1 VKPSTRTYSHRPIEG
16 MVVDNL
22 PGAAGVPP
30 DDAEEDQFV
39 NRPCYVFNPKLSSGQ
54 DDRHCT
60 HCRMYLTARCPHIDE
75 FLDDVED
82 YEPE

>member
-1 VKPSTRTYSHRPIEG
+1 VKPSTRTYTHRPIEG

-22 PGAAGVPP
+22 PGGATPGDEP
-30 DDAEEDQFV
+30 EEDQFV
-39 NRPCYVFNPKLSSGQ
+39 NRPCYLFNPKLAPSQ
-54 DDRHCT
+54 DDRHCS

-82 YEPE
+82 FEPE